1 MGSLAGFNTGGT
13 HNVVVAKINDATGST
28 VTVALAA
35 TPQAILDAALFL
47 QDTNT
52 TNGGLTFAGATGK
65 VTCATPAGFGK
76 YLVMAAVGDVIGT
89 NSAVLD
95 VEIVAVSGGAAAAQ
109 KGIGARKSELAT
121 AARNSIGCA
130 MAIVDISVVGDT
142 VEAQLRV
149 GTNTHAGTF
158 RDFALS
164 LMKIGEV

>member
-1 MGSLAGFNTGGT
+1 MASLAGFNTGGT
-13 HNVVVAKINDATGST
+13 HNVVVARINDGTGST
-28 VTVALAA
+28 VTVAAAA
-35 TPQAILDAALFL
+35 TPQAILDATLFV

-76 YLVMAAVGDVIGT
+76 YMVQAIAGDVIGT

-95 VEIVAVSGGAAAAQ
+95 IEIVSVSGGAAASQ
-109 KGIGARKSELAT
+109 KGVGARKTELAT
-121 AARNSIGCA
+121 AARNGMSPA
-130 MAIVDISVVGDT
+130 VAIVDLSAVGDT

-149 GTNTHAGTF
+149 GTNGHAGVF

-164 LMKIGEV
+164 LIKIGEV